1 MTNEAGMD
9 IQSDQGEPQ
18 PDSTA
23 LDSPAL
29 ACVLLDDHSRL
40 AHPAGLFGVGFG
52 WQVEP
57 VIYAFADRLSD
68 DYSGGYWDMLA
79 VSNGAFY
86 MRPVDD
92 HDGDVQDS
100 DDGTDDGDRGSGA
113 GFAVVSDNGFD
124 CRLSADALG
133 MVVCLYAY
141 SHLSFDTARVGDEL
155 AQTCARQY
163 HLLRE
168 WALSHPQAGL
178 ILAVID

>member
-1 MTNEAGMD
+1 MENGM
-9 IQSDQGEPQ
+9 SMKGG
-18 PDSTA
+18 PDM
-23 LDSPAL
+23 DEPAL
-29 ACVLLDDHSRL
+29 ACVLLDGHARL
-40 AHPAGLFGVGFG
+40 AHPAGLFGLGFG

-57 VIYAFADRLSD
+57 VIFAFADRLSA

-92 HDGDVQDS
+92 GADDRDHD
-100 DDGTDDGDRGSGA
+100 DDAQGSGT
-113 GFAVVSDNGFD
+113 GFGVVSDNGFE

-133 MVVCLYAY
+133 LAACLYAY
-141 SHLSFDTARVGDEL
+141 SHLSFGGVRIGDEL
-155 AQTCARQY
+155 AQTCANQY

>member
-9 IQSDQGEPQ
+9 VQSEPEM
-18 PDSTA
+18 
-23 LDSPAL
+23 DSPAL

-40 AHPAGLFGVGFG
+40 AHPGGLFGVRFG

-92 HDGDVQDS
+92 HDGDVQ
-100 DDGTDDGDRGSGA
+100 GSGA
-113 GFAVVSDNGFD
+113 GFCVLSDNGFE

-133 MVVCLYAY
+133 LVACLYAY
-141 SHLSFDTARVGDEL
+141 SHLSFDTAWVGDEL